1 MAHYFNCL
9 IENTKMKTL
18 IFAFALLISANAFA
32 QPDSST
38 NYPSGQNVN
47 MKLEDGVLMQNGKLL
62 KIENGKVIDMV
73 FDVKLA
79 DESTVSKMGT
89 VQRPDGSTMQMQQGD
104 FIKMTGMLVPGQKRQ
119 QQKQ

>member
-1 MAHYFNCL
+1 M
-9 IENTKMKTL
+9 I
-18 IFAFALLISANAFA
+18 ISAFLVSTTAFA

-47 MKLEDGVLMQNGKLL
+47 MTLEDGVLMQNNKLF
-62 KIENGKVIDMV
+62 KIENGKMIDMV
-73 FDVKLA
+73 FDVKMA

-89 VQRPDGSTMQMQQGD
+89 VQRPDGSTMQMQEGD

-119 QQKQ
+119 KQKQ